1 MDVVVVIVAAEVGVS
16 GGVILLDV
24 VVNKES
30 FLVFDLKKNHKS

>member
-1 MDVVVVIVAAEVGVS
+1 MVVIVVAEVGVT
-16 GGVILLDV
+16 GGVTLLDV